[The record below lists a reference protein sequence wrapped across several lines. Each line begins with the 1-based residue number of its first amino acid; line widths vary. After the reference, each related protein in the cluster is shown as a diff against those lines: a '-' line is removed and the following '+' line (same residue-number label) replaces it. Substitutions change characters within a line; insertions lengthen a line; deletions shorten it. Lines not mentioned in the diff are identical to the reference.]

1 MAMVISKFHKIIQ
14 SKIVWGAFA
23 VIISI
28 AFVSITAP
36 GSKSR
41 NAQRMMQRRAQLAGR
56 LFGEEVS
63 RDEFN
68 HAYRAVVVSYIL
80 ATGRPVTI
88 DEKTA
93 EVFRHMAWQR
103 IAILKKA
110 EQLGL
115 TVAPEQ
121 IVDAIRHHPLFKNQQ
136 TGQFDKRVYDTF
148 VSSFLS
154 RYMMSAKDL
163 ENLFGEQVL
172 IEKMALIPAQGALV
186 QDEELRRMF
195 HLYMDTF
202 TVDYAEI
209 PRKLAP
215 TSKISKED
223 AEAFFQAHKE
233 DFRKPERVMVR
244 YVEFPVADH
253 LDEVTI
259 SDDLISAYYEK
270 NKKQFTKPAEDSS
283 EEASIKPLEEVK
295 DEILQLLKMAKARQI
310 AADKADDLVV
320 ALANESVTFDQAAEK
335 EGVKIVTGTPPFAAT
350 DSVRGVDP
358 SAPFQRAAF
367 ALENDASHYYSD
379 PVIGRDFVYVIALIK
394 RQPSFLPSFDVVK
407 EEVFAAAQLAADE
420 EAYLKKSEEIQK
432 AVKAAV
438 DAGSSFSDALA
449 KYDLK
454 PTTTKPFQLTS
465 PLEDPVEK
473 QLAQMAVRYEQGKV
487 TDLVPSTA
495 GNLLAYVQKR
505 EPADEATK
513 LLAMRDQLMRN
524 LVQNKESLLVA
535 TWREDLLKEA
545 QFEDLMDRPKDEEG
559 GQS

>member
-1 MAMVISKFHKIIQ
+1 
-14 SKIVWGAFA
+14 
-23 VIISI
+23 
-28 AFVSITAP
+28 
-36 GSKSR
+36 
-41 NAQRMMQRRAQLAGR
+41 
-56 LFGEEVS
+56 
-63 RDEFN
+63 
-68 HAYRAVVVSYIL
+68 
-80 ATGRPVTI
+80 
-88 DEKTA
+88 
-93 EVFRHMAWQR
+93 
-103 IAILKKA
+103 
-110 EQLGL
+110 
-115 TVAPEQ
+115 
-121 IVDAIRHHPLFKNQQ
+121 
-136 TGQFDKRVYDTF
+136 
-148 VSSFLS
+148 
-154 RYMMSAKDL
+154 
-163 ENLFGEQVL
+163 
-172 IEKMALIPAQGALV
+172 
-186 QDEELRRMF
+186 
-195 HLYMDTF
+195 
-202 TVDYAEI
+202 
-209 PRKLAP
+209 
-215 TSKISKED
+215 
-223 AEAFFQAHKE
+223 
-233 DFRKPERVMVR
+233 
-244 YVEFPVADH
+244 
-253 LDEVTI
+253 
-259 SDDLISAYYEK
+259 
-270 NKKQFTKPAEDSS
+270 
-283 EEASIKPLEEVK
+283 LEEVK

-465 PLEDPVEK
+465 PLEDPLEK

>member
-1 MAMVISKFHKIIQ
+1 
-14 SKIVWGAFA
+14 
-23 VIISI
+23 
-28 AFVSITAP
+28 
-36 GSKSR
+36 
-41 NAQRMMQRRAQLAGR
+41 
-56 LFGEEVS
+56 
-63 RDEFN
+63 
-68 HAYRAVVVSYIL
+68 
-80 ATGRPVTI
+80 
-88 DEKTA
+88 
-93 EVFRHMAWQR
+93 
-103 IAILKKA
+103 
-110 EQLGL
+110 
-115 TVAPEQ
+115 
-121 IVDAIRHHPLFKNQQ
+121 
-136 TGQFDKRVYDTF
+136 
-148 VSSFLS
+148 
-154 RYMMSAKDL
+154 L

-223 AEAFFQAHKE
+223 AEALFQAHKE

-253 LDEVTI
+253 LDEVTV
-259 SDDLISAYYEK
+259 SDELISAYYEK

-283 EEASIKPLEEVK
+283 EEPSIKPLEEVK

-438 DAGSSFSDALA
+438 DAGSSFSDALT